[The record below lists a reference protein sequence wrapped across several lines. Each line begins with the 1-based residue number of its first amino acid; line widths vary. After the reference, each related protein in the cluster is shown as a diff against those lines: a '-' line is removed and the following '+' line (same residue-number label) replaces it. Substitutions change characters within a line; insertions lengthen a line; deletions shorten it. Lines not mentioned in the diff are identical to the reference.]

1 MAVNGLIGATKE
13 EAPIPLRR
21 IPTLQ
26 ILNEQDLETLN
37 TESINVDLLL
47 FNAGITEPIVITRK
61 KLTQWNK
68 NVRNQTPVPRS
79 RIAAT
84 HTLRATIRS
93 MKIADFKFV
102 AIAIGKNT
110 PLPLSK
116 NNPDFY

>member
-1 MAVNGLIGATKE
+1 MAVNGLIGAAKE

-37 TESINVDLLL
+37 RESINVDLLL

-79 RIAAT
+79 RIE
-84 HTLRATIRS
+84 RPKRC
-93 MKIADFKFV
+93 V
-102 AIAIGKNT
+102 Q
-110 PLPLSK
+110 LS
-116 NNPDFY
+116 DV